1 MYFVKLNQTY
11 SGTVFKFR
19 NFDEAVNFIGVAVE
33 YGTYTNTDGTVEPI
47 KATMWF
53 EEEVLN

>member
-1 MYFVKLNQTY
+1 MYYVKLNQTY
-11 SGTVFKFR
+11 SGTVFKFV
-19 NFDEAVNFIGVAVE
+19 NFDEAANFMGVAIE
-33 YGTYTNTDGTVEPI
+33 YGTYTDSDGNTEPV